1 MNKNVLKIIAC
12 LSMLI
17 DHFGLMFYPNIVVFR
32 AIGRLAMPI
41 FAYCIGGGVL
51 KTRNKLK
58 YFLRVFI
65 LGVIC
70 QLFYIG
76 DELVTNHEINEF
88 SNSFHLNILLT
99 FSLSIAI
106 CSAYV
111 NFSES
116 VERGDDAKRQA
127 IYFLIFAISVIAA
140 LGLNV
145 LFENSV
151 KIFGYM
157 VTLDYKIQGTLLP
170 LFAVM
175 IKDDG
180 IKQKAIFTVGVIFF
194 TAMCAMNYSYAYYAL
209 LSLPIIWLYNG
220 KRGKLNLKYAF
231 YLFYPIHLGALYLIS
246 III

>member
-12 LSMLI
+12 LTMLVGHI
-17 DHFGLMFYPNIVVFR
+17 GLMFYPNIVAFR

-76 DELVTNHEINEF
+76 DELVTYHEISEYTNCF
-88 SNSFHLNILLT
+88 YLNILLT

-111 NFSES
+111 NFSDS
-116 VERGDDAKRQA
+116 VERGDDQKRQA
-127 IYFLIFAISVIAA
+127 TYFLIFVFSVIAA
-140 LGLNV
+140 FGLNV
-145 LFENSV
+145 LFDNSAKV
-151 KIFGYM
+151 FGYR

-175 IKDDG
+175 VKDDG
-180 IKQKAIFTVGVIFF
+180 IKQKAVFTVGVIFF
-194 TAMCAMNYSYAYYAL
+194 TAMCAMAYSYAYYAL

-231 YLFYPIHLGALYLIS
+231 YLFYPIHLGILYLIS
-246 III
+246 VLI

>member
-17 DHFGLMFYPNIVVFR
+17 DHIGLIFYPNIVAFR
-32 AIGRLAMPI
+32 AIGRLSMPI

-116 VERGDDAKRQA
+116 VEMGDDAKRQA
-127 IYFLIFAISVIAA
+127 IYFLIFAFSAIAA
-140 LGLNV
+140 FGLNV
-145 LFENSV
+145 LFDNSIE
-151 KIFGYM
+151 IFGYR

-180 IKQKAIFTVGVIFF
+180 IKQKAIFT
-194 TAMCAMNYSYAYYAL
+194 A
-209 LSLPIIWLYNG
+209 
-220 KRGKLNLKYAF
+220 
-231 YLFYPIHLGALYLIS
+231 
-246 III
+246 

>member
-1 MNKNVLKIIAC
+1 MSLDAYRPYRADI
-12 LSMLI
+12 LSEYSCVSGDRTSL
-17 DHFGLMFYPNIVVFR
+17 DADFR
-32 AIGRLAMPI
+32 
-41 FAYCIGGGVL
+41 YCIGGGVL

-127 IYFLIFAISVIAA
+127 IYFLVFAISVIAA
-140 LGLNV
+140 FGLNV

-151 KIFGYM
+151 KIFGYR

-175 IKDDG
+175 VKDDG

-220 KRGKLNLKYAF
+220 KRGRLNLKYA
-231 YLFYPIHLGALYLIS
+231 LPVLPYPFGS
-246 III
+246 IISDFDNHIIALFLAGIA

>member
-12 LSMLI
+12 LTMLV
-17 DHFGLMFYPNIVVFR
+17 DHFGLMFYPNIVAFR

-65 LGVIC
+65 LGILC
-70 QLFYIG
+70 QLVYIG
-76 DELVTNHEINEF
+76 DEIVTNHGISKSTNCF
-88 SNSFHLNILLT
+88 YLNILLT
-99 FSLSIAI
+99 FSLSIAV

-111 NFSES
+111 TFSDS
-116 VERGDDAKRQA
+116 VENGDDPKRQA
-127 IYFLIFAISVIAA
+127 VNFLVFALSVIAA
-140 LGLNV
+140 FGLNV
-145 LFENSV
+145 LFNNSV
-151 KIFGYM
+151 KIFGYR

-180 IKQKAIFTVGVIFF
+180 IKQKAVFTVGVIFF
-194 TAMCAMNYSYAYYAL
+194 TAMCAVEYSYAYYAL
-209 LSLPIIWLYNG
+209 LALPIIWLYNG

-231 YLFYPIHLGALYLIS
+231 YLFYPIHLGVLYLIS

>member
-17 DHFGLMFYPNIVVFR
+17 DHFGLMFYPNIVAFR

-76 DELVTNHEINEF
+76 DELVTYHGISKSTNCF
-88 SNSFHLNILLT
+88 YLNILLT

-111 NFSES
+111 NFSDS
-116 VERGDDAKRQA
+116 VERGDEQKRQA
-127 IYFLIFAISVIAA
+127 TYFLIFALSVIAA
-140 LGLNV
+140 FGLNV
-145 LFENSV
+145 LFDNSV
-151 KIFGYM
+151 KVFGYN

-194 TAMCAMNYSYAYYAL
+194 TAMCAMAYSYAYYAL

-220 KRGKLNLKYAF
+220 KRGKLNLKYLF
-231 YLFYPIHLGALYLIS
+231 YLFYPVHLGILYLIS
-246 III
+246 VLI